1 MTYRNISGEREQN
14 LSKPAELIST
24 HTHNLPTI
32 GTTKFKTMKAK
43 AIATKFVSHEVPDLN
58 HYRNSK
64 VYRLRE
70 KINNGEN
77 LNREEKNWIAE
88 KVNHNAYFKRAIPLM
103 GYRYGFEDILK
114 TFLVKQYGDWQECL
128 VLK

>member
-43 AIATKFVSHEVPDLN
+43 AIATKFVLTKFP
-58 HYRNSK
+58 
-64 VYRLRE
+64 
-70 KINNGEN
+70 
-77 LNREEKNWIAE
+77 
-88 KVNHNAYFKRAIPLM
+88 
-103 GYRYGFEDILK
+103 
-114 TFLVKQYGDWQECL
+114 T
-128 VLK
+128 